1 MQQLSRRQ
9 KNNKQKIQK
18 QPYLDIEQAIK
29 ILKETATAKFNETV
43 ECHVNLNIDPKYADQ
58 QLRTAMTLPNGN
70 GKITKIAVLTNEN
83 NFEAAKKTGVDIV
96 GNDDLINLISQ
107 GDINFDLLIATPE
120 IMPKLAKLGRILGP
134 KGLMPSPKSGTV
146 TTTLVDTIL
155 EFKKGKFE
163 YKADKTG
170 IVHVSFGKAN
180 FTIQQLIENL
190 IAIYKS
196 IEQNRPSGVKGK
208 YFKSLYICTTM
219 GPSIQLDLACYN

>member
-9 KNNKQKIQK
+9 KSNKQKIQK
-18 QPYLDIEQAIK
+18 QSYLDIEQAIK

-83 NFEAAKKTGVDIV
+83 NFEAAKTAGVDII

-107 GDINFDLLIATPE
+107 GNINFDLLIATPE

-219 GPSIQLDLACYN
+219 GPSIQLDLTCFN

>member
-9 KNNKQKIQK
+9 KSNRQKIQK
-18 QPYLDIEQAIK
+18 QPYLDIEQAIQ

-43 ECHVNLNIDPKYADQ
+43 EFHVKLNIDPKYADQ
-58 QLRTAMTLPNGN
+58 QLRTAMTLPNGS
-70 GKITKIAVLTNEN
+70 GKITKIAVLTNES
-83 NFEAAKKTGVDIV
+83 NFEEAKKAGVDIV

-107 GDINFDLLIATPE
+107 GNINFDLLIATPE

-146 TTTLVDTIL
+146 TTTLVNTIL

-180 FTIQQLIENL
+180 FTILQLIENL
-190 IAIYKS
+190 TAIYKS

-219 GPSIQLDLACYN
+219 GPSIQLDLAAFN

>member
-9 KNNKQKIQK
+9 KSNKQKIQK

-58 QLRTAMTLPNGN
+58 QLRTAMTLPNGS
-70 GKITKIAVLTNEN
+70 GKITKIAVLTNES
-83 NFEAAKKTGVDIV
+83 NFEEAKKAGVDIV

-107 GDINFDLLIATPE
+107 GNINFDLLIATPD

-219 GPSIQLDLACYN
+219 GPSIQLDLACFN

>member
-9 KNNKQKIQK
+9 KSNRQKIQK
-18 QPYLDIEQAIK
+18 QPYLDIEQAIQ

-43 ECHVNLNIDPKYADQ
+43 EFHVNLNIDPKYADQ
-58 QLRTAMTLPNGN
+58 QLRTAMTLPNGS
-70 GKITKIAVLTNEN
+70 GKITKIAVLTNES
-83 NFEAAKKTGVDIV
+83 NFEEAKKAGVDIV

-107 GDINFDLLIATPE
+107 GNINFDLLIATPE

-146 TTTLVDTIL
+146 TTTLVNTIL

-180 FTIQQLIENL
+180 FTILQLIENL
-190 IAIYKS
+190 AAIYKS

-219 GPSIQLDLACYN
+219 GPSIQLDLAAFN